1 MSLCLREET
10 KISRTWVYFCWVC
23 AAGLSEPLPP
33 LQSILWP
40 IVYPIVTFGQICNFC
55 DPSLVTFYFYE
66 LTHSF
71 RLNEKQFTFTRS
83 TNILVRLLIVRVNGR
98 KNSYS
103 TIASLNEPTE
113 ALKMR
118 KKREAPKQSL
128 FTLHK
133 FGTLPYSQHLFII

>member
-1 MSLCLREET
+1 MSLCLCEATEISQLTIFVNCEMSLCLREET
-10 KISRTWVYFCWVC
+10 KISQLTPGGPCTWVYFCWVC

-71 RLNEKQFTFTRS
+71 RLNEKQFTFHPQYKHSGTFANR
-83 TNILVRLLIVRVNGR
+83 
-98 KNSYS
+98 
-103 TIASLNEPTE
+103 ACQW
-113 ALKMR
+113 
-118 KKREAPKQSL
+118 KK
-128 FTLHK
+128 K
-133 FGTLPYSQHLFII
+133 FIQYDSIFK